1 MGATPAVAAAG
12 APAATP
18 PAPTSTPA
26 PVPGVPVAGTAT
38 VTPPAATAAASQ
50 TAAPSRSPSAAPVYG
65 NGSANQ
71 DTRESAAA
79 RPAPLRAPADLDD
92 DDEGGLTTGRIAA
105 YVVGAVAAVAI
116 GIVLMISLTGDDST
130 PTTPNDF
137 GDTPAAS
144 SDDTSTVPGTTSGTA
159 GSANTLSA
167 AERRAT
173 KVAVLNGTT
182 RTGLARTVGDRIE
195 KARFTLGAVTNNVD
209 QAVPATIISYTAGN
223 RPAALVVAKSIEVDS
238 GSVQEA
244 DANTTTA
251 AADADVVV
259 TVGSDQIE

>member
-1 MGATPAVAAAG
+1 M
-12 APAATP
+12 
-18 PAPTSTPA
+18 
-26 PVPGVPVAGTAT
+26 
-38 VTPPAATAAASQ
+38 
-50 TAAPSRSPSAAPVYG
+50 PSAV
-65 NGSANQ
+65 
-71 DTRESAAA
+71 
-79 RPAPLRAPADLDD
+79 
-92 DDEGGLTTGRIAA
+92 
-105 YVVGAVAAVAI
+105 
-116 GIVLMISLTGDDST
+116 VLMISLTGDDST
-130 PTTPNDF
+130 PTKPNDF
-137 GDTPAAS
+137 GDTRRPRAR
-144 SDDTSTVPGTTSGTA
+144 TTRQRAGHRAGSGSG
-159 GSANTLSA
+159 GSANTLSS

-223 RPAALVVAKSIEVDS
+223 RPAALVVAKSIGVDS